1 MLERTSDRWVSIA
14 LSVLLHGTLVA
25 ALVYG
30 FLTYRKSQPP
40 TPTLA
45 IEGTV
50 VDSRSVNA
58 AALKTPPAP
67 EPPPPAPTPAPE
79 PPAPAPVEPTG
90 PPEPTPEELAQREQ
104 AQKEK
109 EQQEQALKDQAAK
122 EQAAKEQAA
131 KDQAQKEQAERAA
144 QEKQRQLDE
153 QKKQQDAQRQAEEK
167 RKREAAEKAEAD
179 RKAAEAKRLAEQKK
193 AEEAQRLAD
202 EKARQESEA
211 DLRNSLAAEEH
222 ANQVR
227 NSGALAN
234 WVGQIAARMQ
244 RAWLRPPSARQGIQ
258 CVLHI
263 TQAPGGQVLS
273 AKVESCN
280 GDQAVRESIEAAAYR
295 ASPLPPPP
303 DPSLFE
309 RDLEVTFRPD

>member
-1 MLERTSDRWVSIA
+1 MLERTSDRWVSIT

-30 FLTYRKSQPP
+30 FLTYHKSPPP

-45 IEGTV
+45 IEGMV
-50 VDSRSVNA
+50 VDSRTVNGLA
-58 AALKTPPAP
+58 VKTPPAP
-67 EPPPPAPTPAPE
+67 EPPAPAAQPPPE
-79 PPAPAPVEPTG
+79 PQPPEPVESAG

-104 AQKEK
+104 ALKEK
-109 EQQEQALKDQAAK
+109 AQQQQALEDQAVKEQAQK
-122 EQAAKEQAA
+122 EQAAKEQA
-131 KDQAQKEQAERAA
+131 DREA

-153 QKKQQDAQRQAEEK
+153 QKKQQEAQRQAEAK
-167 RKREAAEKAEAD
+167 RIADKADAE

-193 AEEAQRLAD
+193 AEEVQRAAD

-211 DLRNSLAAEEH
+211 DLRNSMAAEEH

-227 NSGALAN
+227 NSGALVS
-234 WVGQIAARMQ
+234 WVGQIAARIQ

-273 AKVESCN
+273 AKIESCN